1 MFPDMATAGN
11 VLSKEQLLCPI
22 CLDLFNQPVSIPCGH
37 NFCRDCLKTYWR
49 SVYLSQCPMCKQK
62 FYRKPDL
69 KVNTLIS
76 EVASQFKK
84 MMEHKDENESSNM
97 DHSSRYKGDLSCDV
111 YIGKSVTALK
121 SCLDCFAS
129 FCEAHHVL
137 GTFRKHH
144 LINPLMSMQD
154 TMCKRHE
161 EQQDL
166 FCNTNQTHVCQICDT
181 NEHKAHLNVE
191 DDSRDRGAQIERI
204 NEEVEKMTD
213 LRLQKISKI
222 NQTVQLSRENTNR
235 EIEESLQVF
244 TKLLHLVQRGQAEV
258 EEVIGAKQRQ
268 VEFKASRLITEME
281 QEIKGLEW
289 EHQSDTKGDLWHLLE
304 SFPAFSTLPGTKD
317 GSNSCIE
324 SAVYVGVVRRAVRR
338 IACQLEE
345 TVKAEVKRLCE
356 TELHRARQFAVEITL
371 DPDTAHPKLVLSEN
385 NKQVYHGDVALS
397 LPHNPE
403 RFYPGIS
410 VLAKEGFSSG
420 RFYFEVQVKGKTEW
434 DVGVGLGSVNRKGGS
449 MLNPEKGYWTLGM
462 RKDKSYWAL
471 SSTPLCVPLVEKP
484 QRIGVYVD
492 VEGGQVSFYNVDCAS
507 HIYSFTGYSF
517 SERLHP
523 YFNPRRNH
531 GGVNSAPLIILPTAT
546 ELPKRPLSPVL
557 SAVVWTLLSCG
568 ILLAF
573 CFLLFTLRFK
583 NNRIVKMSSPNLNI
597 LTLFGSLLTYSSG
610 FLFAIDERGHS
621 QGGPSTAVL
630 QARMWT
636 LCVGSTLMF
645 GPILGKTWRLYRVF
659 TQRVPDK
666 RVIIRD
672 IQLMCMVALLIL
684 VDMLLLTAWNLTDP
698 IRCSRSA
705 RAVVKVVERDITYS
719 LTQLESCSSAYSDLW
734 IVIIAVQKGC
744 LLLYGTYLAGLTS
757 NVSHPPVNQSPTII
771 TAVTLVTF
779 SSAVAVPVSIFLK
792 AWPNLVYSTVAGAIF
807 ICTLATNCMLFVP
820 QLIQCRHFEDDHNN
834 HNQMAKYFS
843 SPSKSQ
849 PSVYSQDEI
858 YYLVGEN
865 NSMKKLLNEKNAVID
880 SLQEQVNNA
889 KDKLL
894 RLMSA
899 NQPPEDPDMDS
910 SVTNLNSSSTQT
922 TDIQSNGPS
931 PSLPHTDSKSLLAP
945 HVATASAVPS
955 SEHPTDSN
963 ASSSTVLSD
972 DMYPGENQMKVS
984 IPGFTGKDR
993 AESKREDDL
1002 KQPVSLPSSGLL
1014 RTAEETVNFVTSLQC
1029 RGGGLKPFQI
1039 ESLDSHSGL
1048 TAQLGPNAR
1057 LAGFVSSEQLQEILR
1072 ELSVDAVLETT
1083 LRSPPQTARLPSQMK
1098 AADTSTL
1105 SPLSLR
1111 TPRSPHAPV
1120 LYPRISPYAMRKRR
1134 PPFHSSRRSLTPA
1147 CFYAGCRKIREHCE
1161 QQAPNRHPDGATED
1175 GRLLQVHN
1183 SDHELEDD
1191 KEEQAEGHRLIT
1203 KGRRCASSCHTCA
1216 EHERAVLPDVETGGK
1231 DEPRRRHIRDSCGY
1245 WDSDSSSSTDYCYY
1259 HRPYCESCL
1268 QRDSLLS
1275 SDSSSDSSDSEYE
1288 SYTGLHRSPHPV
1300 VFKEDLKPTFV

>member
-1 MFPDMATAGN
+1 MQSQDDMATAGN

-22 CLDLFNQPVSIPCGH
+22 CLDLFTQPVSTPCGH
-37 NFCRDCLKTYWR
+37 NFCRDCIKTYWR

-62 FYRKPDL
+62 FYRRPDL

-84 MMEHKDENESSNM
+84 MMENKDENESTNVE
-97 DHSSRYKGDLSCDV
+97 HSPCYTGDISCDV

-137 GTFRKHH
+137 GTFKKHH
-144 LINPLMSMQD
+144 LINPLMDMQD
-154 TMCKRHE
+154 KVCKRHE
-161 EQQDL
+161 KQLDL
-166 FCNTNQTHVCQICDT
+166 FCNTEQTRVCQICNT
-181 NEHKAHLNVE
+181 EGHRAHLTVE
-191 DDSRDRGAQIERI
+191 DESRDRRAQIERI
-204 NEEVEKMTD
+204 NEVEKMID
-213 LRLQKISKI
+213 SRLQKIIKI
-222 NQTVQLSRENTNR
+222 NQTVQLSRGNTER

-244 TKLLHLVQRGQAEV
+244 AKLLQLVQRSQAEV
-258 EEVIGAKQRQ
+258 VDVIGAKQRQ
-268 VEFKASRLITEME
+268 VELKASRLIMEVE
-281 QEIKGLEW
+281 QEIKGLEL
-289 EHQSDTKGDLWHLLE
+289 EHYSDTKGDRDLIE
-304 SFPAFSTLPGTKD
+304 RFPAFSTLPGTKD
-317 GSNSCIE
+317 WSNTCID
-324 SAVYVGVVRRAVRR
+324 SAVYVGVVRRAVGR

-345 TVKAEVKRLCE
+345 TVKGEVKRLCE
-356 TELHRARQFAVEITL
+356 TEFHRAKQCAVEITL

-385 NKQVYHGDVALS
+385 KKQVYHCDVALS
-397 LPHNPE
+397 LPDNPE
-403 RFYPGIS
+403 R
-410 VLAKEGFSSG
+410 
-420 RFYFEVQVKGKTEW
+420 W
-434 DVGVGLGSVNRKGGS
+434 
-449 MLNPEKGYWTLGM
+449 
-462 RKDKSYWAL
+462 
-471 SSTPLCVPLVEKP
+471 
-484 QRIGVYVD
+484 
-492 VEGGQVSFYNVDCAS
+492 
-507 HIYSFTGYSF
+507 
-517 SERLHP
+517 
-523 YFNPRRNH
+523 
-531 GGVNSAPLIILPTAT
+531 
-546 ELPKRPLSPVL
+546 PLSPVL
-557 SAVVWTLLSCG
+557 AAVVWTLLSCG

-583 NNRIVKMSSPNLNI
+583 NNRIVKMSSPNLNV

-610 FLFAIDERGHS
+610 FLFAIDEQAHS
-621 QGGPSTAVL
+621 QGGPSTAML

-636 LCVGSTLMF
+636 LCVGSTLVF

-659 TQRVPDK
+659 TQQVPDK

-705 RAVVKVVERDITYS
+705 RAVVKVVEKDISYS
-719 LTQLESCSSAYSDLW
+719 LSQLDSCSSAYSDLW

-771 TAVTLVTF
+771 TAVTLVTL
-779 SSAVAVPVSIFLK
+779 SSTVAVPVSIFLK
-792 AWPNLVYSTVAGAIF
+792 AWPNLVYGTVAGAIF

-820 QLIQCRHFEDDHNN
+820 QLTQCRHFEDDQNN
-834 HNQMAKYFS
+834 RIQMAKYFS

-865 NSMKKLLNEKNAVID
+865 NSMKKLLSEKNAVID

-899 NQPPEDPDMDS
+899 SQPPEDPDKDS

-922 TDIQSNGPS
+922 TEIQSEGPPS
-931 PSLPHTDSKSLLAP
+931 SLPQRDSKSLLPP
-945 HVATASAVPS
+945 HLTPGAVVPS
-955 SEHPTDSN
+955 SAHTT
-963 ASSSTVLSD
+963 ASLSD
-972 DMYPGENQMKVS
+972 DMYPRENQMKVS
-984 IPGFTGKDR
+984 IPGFTGKDT
-993 AESKREDDL
+993 AESKKEDDL

-1029 RGGGLKPFQI
+1029 CGGGFKPFQI
-1039 ESLDSHSGL
+1039 ETFDSHSGL
-1048 TAQLGPNAR
+1048 TAQLGPNAK

-1072 ELSVDAVLETT
+1072 ELSVDAVLERT
-1083 LRSPPQTARLPSQMK
+1083 LRSPTQSARLPAQMK
-1098 AADTSTL
+1098 VAETCTL

-1111 TPRSPHAPV
+1111 TPLCPHPPV
-1120 LYPRISPYAMRKRR
+1120 LYPSISPYAMRKRR

-1147 CFYAGCRKIREHCE
+1147 CFYTGCGKKREHCE
-1161 QQAPNRHPDGATED
+1161 QQAPIAPHDGATVD
-1175 GRLLQVHN
+1175 GTLLQVHN
-1183 SDHELEDD
+1183 SDDELEEDK
-1191 KEEQAEGHRLIT
+1191 KEEADRHRLIT
-1203 KGRRCASSCHTCA
+1203 KCQRCVSSCQRCA
-1216 EHERAVLPDVETGGK
+1216 EHKHVSVDVEAGGK
-1231 DEPRRRHIRDSCGY
+1231 DKLHQRHIRDSCGY

-1259 HRPYCESCL
+1259 HHPYCESCL
-1268 QRDSLLS
+1268 QRGSLLS

-1288 SYTGLHRSPHPV
+1288 SYAGLYRSPHPV